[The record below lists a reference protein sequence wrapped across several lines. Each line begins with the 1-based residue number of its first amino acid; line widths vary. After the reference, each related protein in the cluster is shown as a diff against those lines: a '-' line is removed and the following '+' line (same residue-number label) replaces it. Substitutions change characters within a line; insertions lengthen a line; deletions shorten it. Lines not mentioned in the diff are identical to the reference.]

1 VELFDLP
8 WELNAGLTVT
18 LMSKNCSTISHK
30 HSTGLIRAFF
40 MTNRRLALKSIA
52 QAATVIIATTHYS
65 WAQINSDKPIKI
77 IVPFAPGAGTDA
89 VGRLVAQKMSEILGQ
104 SVVVENRT
112 GASGAI
118 GAKFVA
124 DAPADGHTLLL
135 AAAPFTTV
143 PAALPAAGYD
153 PVRQF
158 APVGMIASGPL
169 VWAVSKDLPVG
180 NLRELV
186 AMAKAKP
193 GALNYGSA
201 GAGGINHLV
210 LEMLKHR
217 SGIFITHIPYRG
229 IAPATMDM
237 IGGQIQIVTGTV
249 PALNPFIKDG
259 RVRALA
265 VTSAKRSPA
274 LPDVPSMA
282 EAGFAG
288 FDVLNYFGLVAPK
301 ATPVATLERLN
312 AALAKVVAL
321 PDVRAR
327 FAADAIEPATGS
339 PAQLA
344 AFIEKDFAGWQ
355 RVVAAQNL
363 KVDAA

>member
-1 VELFDLP
+1 ML
-8 WELNAGLTVT
+8 
-18 LMSKNCSTISHK
+18 
-30 HSTGLIRAFF
+30 
-40 MTNRRLALKSIA
+40 NRRQAQGNVARAAIALIA
-52 QAATVIIATTHYS
+52 FPS
-65 WAQINSDKPIKI
+65 LGLAQISSDKAIKI

-89 VGRLVAQKMSEILGQ
+89 VGRLVAQKLSEVLGQ
-104 SVVVENRT
+104 SVVVDNRS

-118 GAKFVA
+118 GAKYVV
-124 DAPADGHTLLL
+124 DAAPDGLTLLL

-143 PAALPAAGYD
+143 PAALPSAGYD

-169 VWAVSKDLPVG
+169 VWAVAKDLPVKT
-180 NLRELV
+180 LADVIAL
-186 AMAKAKP
+186 AKSKP

-210 LEMLKHR
+210 LEMLKNR
-217 SGIFITHIPYRG
+217 SGTFITHIPYRG

-237 IGGQIQIVTGTV
+237 IGGQIQLITGTV

-259 RVRALA
+259 RIKALA

-274 LPDVPSMA
+274 LPEVPSMA
-282 EAGFAG
+282 EAGYAD

-301 ATPVATLERLN
+301 ATPSAVVERLN
-312 AALAKVVAL
+312 DALAKVVAL
-321 PDVRAR
+321 PDLRAR
-327 FAADAIEPATGS
+327 FAADALESATGS

-344 AFIEKDFAGWQ
+344 SFIAKDYGGWQ

-363 KVDAA
+363 KIDAA